1 MEPDVWFNP
10 VQVWE
15 VRAADLSIS
24 PVHTAAIGVV
34 DAEKGIALRFPR
46 FVRIREDKSPE
57 EATSSEQVAD
67 FYNSQKIVNLYACLL
82 VFVVSRRSSVEVFVE
97 VRYESLS

>member
-1 MEPDVWFNP
+1 MCRCSVVPSMEPDVWFNP
-10 VQVWE
+10 AQVWE

-24 PVHTAAIGVV
+24 PVHTAAIGIV

-57 EATSSEQVAD
+57 EATTSEQVAD

-82 VFVVSRRSSVEVFVE
+82 VP
-97 VRYESLS
+97 SLDDSWEQK

>member
-1 MEPDVWFNP
+1 MCVRRSVVPSMEPDVWFKP

-24 PVHTAAIGVV
+24 PVHTAAIGIV

-46 FVRIREDKSPE
+46 FVRIREDKSAE

-67 FYNSQKIVNLYACLL
+67 FYNSQKIVNLWGVCW
-82 VFVVSRRSSVEVFVE
+82 EE
-97 VRYESLS
+97 GCME